1 MVMME
6 SGIKTFYYVL
16 VNSPEL
22 SLCIVSAKA
31 LSCHL
36 HLKKNEYQRN
46 LYSLLQT
53 VSSPTAIGFSIIPR
67 SRA

>member
-6 SGIKTFYYVL
+6 SGIKTFYYV
-16 VNSPEL
+16 L

-36 HLKKNEYQRN
+36 HLKKNEYHRN